1 MRMLGALVVILREI
15 LESGLYE
22 LTQLFRMVRKE
33 GEVGGVNGNWHEGY
47 SWLSF
52 ISSMNE

>member
-22 LTQLFRMVRKE
+22 LTQLFRTVRKE
-33 GEVGGVNGNWHEGY
+33 GEAQRRDFV
-47 SWLSF
+47 
-52 ISSMNE
+52 I

>member
-22 LTQLFRMVRKE
+22 LTQLFRTVRKE

-52 ISSMNE
+52 IS